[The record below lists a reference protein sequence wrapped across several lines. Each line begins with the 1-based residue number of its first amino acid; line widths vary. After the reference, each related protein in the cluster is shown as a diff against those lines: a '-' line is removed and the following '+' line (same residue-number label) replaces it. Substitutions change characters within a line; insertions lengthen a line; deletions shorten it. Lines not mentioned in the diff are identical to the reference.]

1 MPIKYKDTTQLNT
14 NAEERSSKSLYKCLY
29 MSSWVLIL
37 TMSIVLTDFNLF
49 LFFRVLPCVFVV
61 FCVSVYSVY
70 CLSSMDLCGLN

>member
-1 MPIKYKDTTQLNT
+1 MICQFDM
-14 NAEERSSKSLYKCLY
+14 LYCVD

-37 TMSIVLTDFNLF
+37 KRVFVLTDFNLF
-49 LFFRVLPCVFVV
+49 LFFRVLLCVFVV